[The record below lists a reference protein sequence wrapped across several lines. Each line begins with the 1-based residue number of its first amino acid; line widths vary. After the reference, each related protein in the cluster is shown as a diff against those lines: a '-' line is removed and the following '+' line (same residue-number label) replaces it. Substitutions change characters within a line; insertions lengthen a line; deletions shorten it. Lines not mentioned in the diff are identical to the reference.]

1 MISEDILSQFR
12 TGDTEGSC
20 KSFWGFSYS
29 RLQKQ
34 TLGDGVLDS
43 LTVVYGRSSPLFFFF
58 LVRNI
63 FLKKKNPSAF
73 HLGLRNS
80 EQRAGR
86 GAGG

>member
-1 MISEDILSQFR
+1 MISEDILLQFR

-43 LTVVYGRSSPLFFFF
+43 LAVVYGRSSLFF
-58 LVRNI
+58 VRN
-63 FLKKKNPSAF
+63 FFRKKKKPSAF
-73 HLGLRNS
+73 HLGLRNR
-80 EQRAGR
+80 EQ
-86 GAGG
+86 